1 MKFFKLKKEILNL
14 IERDSPAYLTYHG
27 VHHTMLVIE
36 TCNLYV
42 QKMNINN
49 DDALLLKTAALF
61 HDIGIPYDYF
71 NHEEKGEE
79 IARELLPE
87 WGYTSPQIDSICGM
101 IKSTKIPQ
109 SPKNL
114 LEEILCDS
122 DLDYL
127 GTDMFYEISE
137 SLYQELLFF
146 NIVSNVKEWD
156 KLQVKFLKAHNY
168 HTYFAKK
175 YREPVKRKF
184 LLEIKKKWGW
194 NGLIK
199 LKGDNK

>member
-1 MKFFKLKKEILNL
+1 MKFFKLKREILSL
-14 IERDSPAYLTYHG
+14 IERDSPVYLTYHG
-27 VHHTMLVIE
+27 VHHTRLVIE

-42 QKMNINN
+42 QKMNINSE
-49 DDALLLKTAALF
+49 DALLLETAALF
-61 HDIGIPYDYF
+61 HDVGIPYDYF

-87 WGYTSPQIDSICGM
+87 WGYTLSQIDSICGM
-101 IKSTKIPQ
+101 IRSTKIPQ
-109 SPKNL
+109 SPKNV

-127 GTDMFYEISE
+127 GTDLFYDISD

-146 NIVSNVKEWD
+146 KIVADEKEWD
-156 KLQVKFLKAHNY
+156 QLQVKFLKAHHY

-199 LKGDNK
+199 L